1 MYSYD
6 RKMGWFGSHDLR
18 NYNCDL
24 DNRAVNFSWIEI
36 ESSVL
41 ESSCW
46 VEISHMNKKAK
57 FLQLTR
63 FAFAS

>member
-6 RKMGWFGSHDLR
+6 RKVGWFGSQDLR

-46 VEISHMNKKAK
+46 VEKNSSLTGLK
-57 FLQLTR
+57 FPI
-63 FAFAS
+63 